1 MIKIL
6 HRAKH
11 LFLVIRDL
19 FISFETQ
26 ARRAGVKIGI
36 NNWINSKF
44 WIYGEP
50 YLIRI
55 GNNNQIT
62 SGVKIFT
69 HGGGH
74 VLRSK
79 YPNFN
84 THGKVEIG
92 DWCYI
97 GNNALIM
104 PGVKIGSH
112 VLIAAGSVC
121 TKSVPDNVVIG
132 GNPARIIC
140 TLEDYESK
148 NLVFNT
154 NTKGIEGK
162 QKLNII
168 LNLPDSMF
176 IKKAYLEN

>member
-1 MIKIL
+1 MVNILKRIILILQSIKG
-6 HRAKH
+6 
-11 LFLVIRDL
+11 LFTTL
-19 FISFETQ
+19 ETQ
-26 ARRAGVKIGI
+26 ARKSGVKIGD

-50 YLIRI
+50 YLIKI

-62 SGVKIFT
+62 AGVKIFT

-97 GNNALIM
+97 GNNTLIM
-104 PGVKIGSH
+104 PGVKIGDH
-112 VLIAAGSVC
+112 VLIAAGSVI
-121 TKSVPDNVVIG
+121 TKSVPDNVVVG
-132 GNPARIIC
+132 GNPAKIIC
-140 TLEDYESK
+140 TIEEYERR
-148 NLVFNT
+148 NLPLNT
-154 NTKGIEGK
+154 NTKGIEGEK
-162 QKLNII
+162 KSKII
-168 LNLPDSMF
+168 LSLPDSMF
-176 IKKAYLEN
+176 MKKQYLER